1 MLSETSSSAL
11 AYCEPRARDSQLIAV
26 ATVDAQSYELSNT
39 GLQTA

>member
-1 MLSETSSSAL
+1 MLSETSSFVL

-26 ATVDAQSYELSNT
+26 ATVDAQSYEPSNT